1 MNRNRPYGAMLS
13 EEHIAAA
20 VSYTHL
26 DVYKRQFIFY
36 YSLIQKPLAIG
47 SGMENLHKPSVF
59 DWFLKHISFLLYPS
73 FPALFSGLG
82 LVCPSARIPEPADE
96 QVKSR

>member
-1 MNRNRPYGAMLS
+1 
-13 EEHIAAA
+13 
-20 VSYTHL
+20 
-26 DVYKRQFIFY
+26 
-36 YSLIQKPLAIG
+36 
-47 SGMENLHKPSVF
+47 METLHKPSVF